1 MLQRIQS
8 VWLFLAGVAIFLSI
22 KLPFYSGTND
32 KGIASYQLNGTENL
46 LLLITTI
53 AIGVVAMVTIFLYAN
68 RKLQLRLCLV
78 GIVLEILLHFFY
90 YKQIQLFTQGTHAL
104 TAVLNVIA
112 IVFFVL
118 AARAINKDEKLIK
131 DSDRLR

>member
-53 AIGVVAMVTIFLYAN
+53 AIGVVAMVTIFLYTN

-78 GIVLEILLHFFY
+78 GIVLEIVLHFLY
-90 YKQIQLFTQGTHAL
+90 YRQIQLFTQGTVAL
-104 TAVLNVIA
+104 TAVLNAIA

-131 DSDRLR
+131 DTDRLR

>member
-8 VWLFLAGVAIFLSI
+8 VWLFLAGALTFASI

-32 KGIASYQLNGTENL
+32 KGIASYELNGTENL

-53 AIGVVAMVTIFLYAN
+53 AIGVLAMITIFLYTN
-68 RKLQLRLCLV
+68 RKLQLRLCLA
-78 GIVLEILLHFFY
+78 GIVLQVLLHFFY
-90 YKQIQLFTQGTHAL
+90 YKQIQVFTQGTHAL
-104 TAVLNVIA
+104 TAVLNIIA
-112 IVFFVL
+112 VVFFVL

>member
-1 MLQRIQS
+1 MLQRIQTI
-8 VWLFLAGVAIFLSI
+8 WLFLAGVAVFLSI

-53 AIGVVAMVTIFLYAN
+53 AIGIVAMITIFLYAN
-68 RKLQLRLCLV
+68 RKLQLRLCFV
-78 GIVLEILLHFFY
+78 GIVLQILLHFLY
-90 YKQIQLFTQGTHAL
+90 YRQIQLFTQGTVAL
-104 TAVLNVIA
+104 TAVLNAIA

-131 DSDRLR
+131 DTDRLR